1 LTILRRFL
9 VLAALF
15 FWQGGL
21 TFYGAVVIP
30 IGAHLLGSHR
40 EQAVIT
46 REVVPIAGA
55 AGLVA
60 LVLFFW
66 DVLATRDPQA
76 WRRLCR
82 QGLAMAVAVTWV
94 VLFCLQLLLDQR
106 FDAES
111 RSVEDLSSFRELHS
125 LYLWIFTAQ
134 WGACL
139 LFLLTGL
146 QAWRAADQDVGEQRR
161 SGAHGATS
169 APHFQVL
176 IDESTMRDEVVAEQ
190 AEDTEREKGEKKFR
204 R

>member
-1 LTILRRFL
+1 LTTLRRFL

-30 IGAHLLGSHR
+30 IGARLLGSHR
-40 EQAVIT
+40 EQAIIT
-46 REVVPIAGA
+46 REVVPIAGV

-82 QGLAMAVAVTWV
+82 QGLAMAVALTWV

-106 FDAES
+106 FDPES
-111 RSVEDLSSFRELHS
+111 RHVEDLASFRELHS

-146 QAWRAADQDVGEQRR
+146 QAWRAADQDSGEQRR
-161 SGAHGATS
+161 TGAHGATGT
-169 APHFQVL
+169 PHFHVL
-176 IDESTMRDEVVAEQ
+176 VDRSTTSAEVVVEQ
-190 AEDTEREKGEKKFR
+190 EEDTEREKGIKKFR